1 MGPNWDLLENSIF
14 LLARRVRKV
23 VGKKKQNSIARENSF
38 GQLGCLKN
46 HGNEKSIAK
55 CVRRVLFRQEGSF

>member
-1 MGPNWDLLENSIF
+1 MKSSIHANI
-14 LLARRVRKV
+14 ARRVRKV
-23 VGKKKQNSIARENSF
+23 LGKKEQKPPSIARENSF
-38 GQLGCLKN
+38 RQLGCLKN